1 MTCQILMMLTCQMN
15 LKLKQGREL
24 IMNNSSSL
32 LSSTNSGLASVFG
45 PAWNNPFVRD
55 AILVDYLKTSVMLPA
70 EALQRPDTDVRKFV
84 KVSGAEAA
92 LRLQQA
98 EANGWIICGTLSPAT
113 IKHCKEV
120 LVSLREFKV
129 PIADHCAADQATIIY
144 RVLAYKLYT
153 PAKPG
158 RKLPE
163 LSTLT
168 ATNL

>member
-1 MTCQILMMLTCQMN
+1 MN
-15 LKLKQGREL
+15 TSLQT
-24 IMNNSSSL
+24 SSAA
-32 LSSTNSGLASVFG
+32 SSLASVFG
-45 PAWNNPFVRD
+45 PAWNNPATRD

-84 KVSGAEAA
+84 KVTGAEAA

-98 EANGWIICGTLSPAT
+98 EANGWLTCGTLSPAT

-129 PIADHCAADQATIIY
+129 PTAEHRTRDQATLVY

-158 RKLPE
+158 RNLPE